1 MTRQSGSVVLAG
13 RSAEPHP
20 GRSNLDGTDDFDV
33 EAPEFSE
40 EHLAVA
46 FAYQRCESVRY
57 VAEWG
62 QWLILGGHKWVPD
75 RTLKTTYD
83 VRVLCRDMAV
93 RCAVE
98 GKFKL
103 ADDLASARTVAN
115 VERLA
120 RSDRL
125 LAATT
130 DQWDRD
136 PLLLNTP
143 EGVVDLRAWRE
154 RAADASDYFTKSTAV
169 APAPPGSPCPMWQSF
184 LATVMGG
191 DAELISFLQRMCG
204 YFLTGDTSAHALFF
218 AYGTGANGKSV
229 FVNTIAGILGDYA
242 TSAPMET
249 FMAAKDDRHPTELA
263 DLRGARLV
271 TATETEEGRRWA
283 ESRVK
288 ALTGGDPVKAR
299 FMRQDFFEFIPQFKL
314 FIAGNHKPALRGVD
328 EAIRRRFYLV
338 PFDVTIPRVSRDP
351 DLSAKLKAEWP
362 AILRWMIEGYE
373 MFSEAG
379 LQPPEAVRAATAEYL
394 AAEDAFS
401 LWFEESC
408 DAAFDG
414 FETTSDLYASW
425 KRWADRAGEFA
436 GSAKRFSQTM
446 AAHGYVWERRMHGRG
461 FRGVWLKQRTTSGLV
476 S

>member
-1 MTRQSGSVVLAG
+1 MDDVSAIFGPKVRSPESVV
-13 RSAEPHP
+13 
-20 GRSNLDGTDDFDV
+20 
-33 EAPEFSE
+33 APANSE
-40 EHLAVA
+40 EDLALQ
-46 FAYQRCESVRY
+46 FARERRSDARF

-62 QWLILGGHKWVPD
+62 TWYRMQGHKWAAD
-75 RTLKTTYD
+75 KTLETVHDARLVCRGAANRCQDAKT
-83 VRVLCRDMAV
+83 
-93 RCAVE
+93 
-98 GKFKL
+98 

-120 RSDRL
+120 RSDRA

-136 PLLLNTP
+136 TLILNTP
-143 EGVVDLRAWRE
+143 GGVVDLRVWAE
-154 RAADASDYFTKSTAV
+154 RPARPEDYLTKSTSV
-169 APAPPGSPCPMWQSF
+169 APAAIGTACPLWMTF

-191 DAELISFLQRMCG
+191 DRELCDFLQRMCG

-218 AYGTGANGKSV
+218 AHGTGANGKSV
-229 FVNTIAGILGDYA
+229 FVNTIAGIMGDYA

-271 TATETEEGRRWA
+271 TSIETEEGRRWA

-288 ALTGGDPVKAR
+288 ALTGGDPIKAR

-328 EAIRRRFYLV
+328 EAIRRRFHLI
-338 PFDVTIPRVSRDP
+338 PFNVTIPQQQRDP
-351 DLSAKLKAEWP
+351 DLAEKLKGEWP
-362 AILRWMIEGYE
+362 AILRWAIIGYDHFLE
-373 MFSEAG
+373 SG

-394 AAEDAFS
+394 DSEDAFS

-408 DAAFDG
+408 DASVDG
-414 FETTSDLYASW
+414 FETSSALFASW
-425 KRWADRAGEFA
+425 KSWATGAGEFA
-436 GSAKRFSQTM
+436 GSVKRFSQTM
-446 AAHGYVWERRMHGRG
+446 QGHGYAVGRRSHARG
-461 FRGVWLKQRTTSGLV
+461 FEGVSLRQKSLLIPGHGEA